1 MTIQEFIGKAVY
13 DPTGTM
19 IFAEQKTGHMQYL
32 LDVRGWGAIQ
42 NLFKTVEEAEAF
54 QDQIGRFVADAIN
67 EKLENNANNVN

>member
-1 MTIQEFIGKAVY
+1 MTIKEFIGKAVY

-19 IFAEQKTGHMQYL
+19 IWARRENEELQYL

-42 NLFKTVEEAEAF
+42 NLFKTETEAAAF

-67 EKLENNANNVN
+67 EKLKILQNANI